1 MSCVSK
7 VVPPLDV
14 TGSHK
19 RVETAARSNFS
30 QKFLLKFCRS
40 VVQEHRC
47 PSSTRLRRHAECDEF
62 SRSAC
67 SLIPALIFGAAARL
81 SSAILHSCSP
91 VLECHFRAGQSTF
104 QHKVRRVCSVYP
116 DTSLHR
122 CSDNI
127 FLLPSV
133 CDLKETSGQKPHCM
147 SLFAALQHSLST

>member
-7 VVPPLDV
+7 VVPSLDV

-47 PSSTRLRRHAECDEF
+47 PSSTRLHRHAECDEF

-67 SLIPALIFGAAARL
+67 SLIPALIFGAAARPLQCDTATLQPCLGVPFQGRTVNL
-81 SSAILHSCSP
+81 SAQRTPCLLCLPRHIFASLPLTIFFFSL
-91 VLECHFRAGQSTF
+91 QSVT
-104 QHKVRRVCSVYP
+104 
-116 DTSLHR
+116 
-122 CSDNI
+122 
-127 FLLPSV
+127 
-133 CDLKETSGQKPHCM
+133 
-147 SLFAALQHSLST
+147 

>member
-1 MSCVSK
+1 M
-7 VVPPLDV
+7 

-30 QKFLLKFCRS
+30 QKFLRKFCRS

-67 SLIPALIFGAAARL
+67 SLTPALIFAAAARPLRCDTAFLQPCLGVPFQGWTVNL
-81 SSAILHSCSP
+81 SA
-91 VLECHFRAGQSTF
+91 QSTPRLLCLP
-104 QHKVRRVCSVYP
+104 RRIFASQF
-116 DTSLHR
+116 LH
-122 CSDNI
+122 DNF

-147 SLFAALQHSLST
+147 SLFAALLHSLST

>member
-7 VVPPLDV
+7 VVPSLDV

-67 SLIPALIFGAAARL
+67 SLIPALIFGAAARPL
-81 SSAILHSCSP
+81 QCDIQ
-91 VLECHFRAGQSTF
+91 CHFRAGQSTF
-104 QHKVRRVCSVYP
+104 QHKERRVCSVYP

-122 CSDNI
+122 CSDNF

-147 SLFAALQHSLST
+147 SLFAALLHSLST

>member
-7 VVPPLDV
+7 VVPSLDV

-40 VVQEHRC
+40 VVQERRC

-67 SLIPALIFGAAARL
+67 SLIPVLIFGAAARPLQCDIGRARPLQCDIAFLQPCLGVPFQGWTVNL
-81 SSAILHSCSP
+81 SA
-91 VLECHFRAGQSTF
+91 QSRPCLLCLPRHIF
-104 QHKVRRVCSVYP
+104 A
-116 DTSLHR
+116 SL
-122 CSDNI
+122 
-127 FLLPSV
+127 L
-133 CDLKETSGQKPHCM
+133 
-147 SLFAALQHSLST
+147 